1 MKLKEESE
9 EVGLKLNIQKTKIMA
24 SYSHHFMAN
33 RWGNNGNS
41 DKIFFSKA
49 PKSLQMVTATMKIRH
64 LLLGRKAM
72 TNLDSTL
79 KSRNITLPTNVCL
92 VKALVF
98 PVVMNGCESWT
109 IKKAETWRI
118 GAFELWHWRKLLGV
132 PWTARRSNQ
141 SILNEISPE
150 CSLEGLKLKLKL
162 QSFAHLMKTTDS
174 LEKILMLGKIEGRRR
189 REWQRMRWLDGITK
203 SMDMSLSKL
212 QKLGMDREAWR
223 AAVHGLQSVRHDWA
237 TELTDGYPK
246 IVSFINPARI
256 YSHLHE
262 TWTYL

>member
-1 MKLKEESE
+1 
-9 EVGLKLNIQKTKIMA
+9 
-24 SYSHHFMAN
+24 MAN

-41 DKIFFSKA
+41 DKNFFSKA
-49 PKSLQMVTATMKIRH
+49 PKSLQMVTAAMKIRH

-132 PWTARRSNQ
+132 PWTARRSSQ

-150 CSLEGLKLKLKL
+150 CSWKDWSWSWSSNPLATWWKWLTHWKRFWYWARLKAGGEGNDREWDGWMASPNRWTWVWASFRSWGWIGKPGVL
-162 QSFAHLMKTTDS
+162 QSMVCKVSDMTEQVNWLMAT
-174 LEKILMLGKIEGRRR
+174 
-189 REWQRMRWLDGITK
+189 
-203 SMDMSLSKL
+203 
-212 QKLGMDREAWR
+212 QKLFP
-223 AAVHGLQSVRHDWA
+223 L
-237 TELTDGYPK
+237 
-246 IVSFINPARI
+246 
-256 YSHLHE
+256 
-262 TWTYL
+262 